1 MATYTGTAPSSL
13 YAYFKLDMNV
23 ISQSEADNTS
33 RIRYRLYLESRGGGS
48 GYSQTKRPTSLICNN
63 QTIEDTTTTY
73 SFDKGGS
80 STLCSGTFT
89 ITHNSDGTMSFP
101 IKASVGTHRGTCSLS
116 ATMTLPTIARA
127 KPMTMSIVDS
137 VGDTVYSANIGD
149 SVTINVTN
157 TSGRSV
163 SLEWEADNYSG
174 YVGSITGSKNFTFDA
189 KTFSDVFGNDSS
201 GYVTFTA
208 RADDGTSASRT
219 ITLRVYEIKKPNIS
233 YVSVREGN
241 SQVKSVFGSDYFYTN
256 ISDVSAYVSAT
267 GYNGASI
274 EKYLAT
280 LDGYTTYSDSSTI
293 DIGSVTRAGERN
305 ITFEVVDSRNQRAS
319 YGQNIRVK
327 EYNPPTAEC
336 SVTRQGEGLN
346 ASVKVQHTVSG
357 STDKNTCNVTVDV
370 RELPYGSFSTKYS
383 ANINIASTTQ
393 SVSLGSGYKEF
404 ASYEVRVTATDK
416 FRSYTALVTVPTQSI
431 GIAINPKNNSVG
443 IGKFPDDKLAGD
455 NNLEVKGD
463 IFAQGIEADLTLK
476 AWTAEFTHLKIKDD
490 LEIKDKKL
498 DIDALD
504 KASKVKPFAEYN
516 TAKRLDTDSTRD
528 IYGIVDLGEI
538 TYPRSVGSGGYSDI
552 ITVRYSP
559 SVSSVEY
566 VGATIVKCGGLGMI
580 LHITDY
586 GSDYFKVR
594 IHNCFNRTTTPNL
607 SISYHIRGSI

>member
-48 GYSQTKRPTSLICNN
+48 GYSQTKRATSLICNN
-63 QTIEDTTTTY
+63 QTIEDTKTTY

-163 SLEWEADNYSG
+163 SLGWEADNYSG

-189 KTFSDVFGNDSS
+189 RTFSDVFGSESS

-208 RADDGTSASRT
+208 SADDGTSVSKT
-219 ITLRVYEIKKPNIS
+219 ITLRVYEIKKPSIS
-233 YVSVREGN
+233 YVSVRENN
-241 SQVKSVFGSDYFYTN
+241 SQVRSVFGSDYFYTN
-256 ISDVSAYVSAT
+256 ISDVSAYVSAEA
-267 GYNGASI
+267 YNGASI

-280 LDGYTTYSDSSTI
+280 LDGYTTYSNSSTI

-305 ITFEVVDSRNQRAS
+305 ITFEVVDSRNQRKS
-319 YGQNIRVK
+319 YGENIRVR

-357 STDKNTCNVTVDV
+357 GSTDNNTCNVTIDV

-393 SVSLGSGYKEF
+393 SVSLGTGYKEF

-443 IGKFPDDKLAGD
+443 IGKFPDDKLVGND
-455 NNLEVKGD
+455 NLEVKGD

-476 AWTAEFTHLKIKDD
+476 AWKADINYLNIKDELKIDD
-490 LEIKDKKL
+490 KPL
-498 DIDALD
+498 DI
-504 KASKVKPFAEYN
+504 KPFAEYN
-516 TAKRLDTDSTRD
+516 SSSRLDTESTRD
-528 IYGIVDLGEI
+528 LFGTADLGPVSYE
-538 TYPRSVGSGGYSDI
+538 GSIGGFSYSDVI
-552 ITVRYSP
+552 RVNFPY
-559 SVSSVEY
+559 Y
-566 VGATIVKCGGLGMI
+566 V
-580 LHITDY
+580 
-586 GSDYFKVR
+586 
-594 IHNCFNRTTTPNL
+594 N
-607 SISYHIRGSI
+607 SISYLNMCMVGTSDTGIFPFIISYDSSGFRLRVLNIVNSNTTNRVEISYHVRGER

>member
-63 QTIEDTTTTY
+63 QTIENTTTTY

-174 YVGSITGSKNFTFDA
+174 YVGTITGSTNFTFSA
-189 KTFSDVFGNDSS
+189 STFSDVFGSESS

-208 RADDGTSASRT
+208 SADDGTSVSKT
-219 ITLRVYEIKKPNIS
+219 ITLRVYEIKKPSIS
-233 YVSVREGN
+233 YVSVRENN
-241 SQVKSVFGSDYFYTN
+241 SQVRSVFGSDYFYTN
-256 ISDVSAYVSAT
+256 ISDVSAYVSAEA
-267 GYNGASI
+267 YNGASI

-280 LDGYTTYSDSSTI
+280 LDGYTTYSNSSTI

-305 ITFEVVDSRNQRAS
+305 ITFEVVDSRNQRKS
-319 YGQNIRVK
+319 YGENIRVK

-357 STDKNTCNVTVDV
+357 STDNNTCNVTVDV

-443 IGKFPDDKLAGD
+443 IGKFPDDKLVGND
-455 NNLEVKGD
+455 NLEVKGD

-476 AWTAEFTHLKIKDD
+476 AWKADINYLNIKDGLKIDD
-490 LEIKDKKL
+490 KPL
-498 DIDALD
+498 DI
-504 KASKVKPFAEYN
+504 KPFAEYN
-516 TAKRLDTDSTRD
+516 SSSRLDTESTRD
-528 IYGIVDLGEI
+528 LFGTADLGPVSYE
-538 TYPRSVGSGGYSDI
+538 GSIGGFAYSDVI
-552 ITVRYSP
+552 RVNFPY
-559 SVSSVEY
+559 Y
-566 VGATIVKCGGLGMI
+566 V
-580 LHITDY
+580 
-586 GSDYFKVR
+586 
-594 IHNCFNRTTTPNL
+594 N
-607 SISYHIRGSI
+607 SISYLNMCMVGTSDTGIFPFIISYDSSGFRLRVLNIVNSNTTNRVEISYHVRGER

>member
-23 ISQSEADNTS
+23 ISQLEADNTS

-63 QTIEDTTTTY
+63 QTIENTTTTY
-73 SFDKGGS
+73 SFDRGGS

-101 IKASVGTHRGTCSLS
+101 IQASVGTHRGNCSLS

-127 KPMTMSIVDS
+127 KPMTMSIGDS

-208 RADDGTSASRT
+208 SADDGTSVSKT
-219 ITLRVYEIKKPNIS
+219 INLRVFEIKKPSIS

-241 SQVKSVFGSDYFYTN
+241 SQVKSVFGSGYFYTN
-256 ISDVSAYVSAT
+256 ISDVSAYVSAEA
-267 GYNGASI
+267 YNGASI

-280 LDGYTTYSDSSTI
+280 LDGYTTYSNSSTI

-305 ITFEVVDSRNQRAS
+305 ITFEVVDSRNQRKS

-357 STDKNTCNVTVDV
+357 GSSDNNTCNVTVDV

-443 IGKFPDDKLAGD
+443 IGKFPDDKLVGND
-455 NNLEVKGD
+455 NLEVKGD

-476 AWTAEFTHLKIKDD
+476 AWKADINYLNIEDGLKIDGKEIN
-490 LEIKDKKL
+490 LEPP
-498 DIDALD
+498 
-504 KASKVKPFAEYN
+504 KPFASYN
-516 TAKRLDTDSTRD
+516 TAKRLDTESTRD

-538 TYPRSVGSGGYSDI
+538 TYPNSLGNGGYSNLY
-552 ITVRYSP
+552 TVNFSP
-559 SVSSVEY
+559 SISDITY
-566 VGATIVKCGGLGMI
+566 IGATIIKCSGIGMV
-580 LHITDY
+580 LHVTDY

-594 IHNCFNRTTTPNL
+594 VQNYYNRSATSTFK
-607 SISYHIRGSI
+607 IAYHIRGSI

>member
-1 MATYTGTAPSSL
+1 MATYTGTAPQSL

-33 RIRYRLYLESRGGGS
+33 RIKYRLYLESRGGGS
-48 GYSQTKRPTSLICNN
+48 GYSQTKRAASLICNN
-63 QTIEDTTTTY
+63 QTIENTTTTY
-73 SFDKGGS
+73 SFDRGGS
-80 STLCSGTFT
+80 STLCGGTFT
-89 ITHNSDGTMSFP
+89 IKHNSDGTMSFP

-127 KPMTMSIVDS
+127 KPMVMSIVDS

-157 TSGRSV
+157 TVNRSV
-163 SLEWEADNYSG
+163 SLRWEADNYSG

-189 KTFSDVFGNDSS
+189 KTFSDVFGSESS

-208 RADDGTSASRT
+208 SADDGTTASKT
-219 ITLRVYEIKKPNIS
+219 ITLRIFEIKKPSIS
-233 YVSVREGN
+233 SVSVREGN
-241 SQVKSVFGSDYFYTN
+241 SQVKSVFGSGYFYTN
-256 ISDVSAYVSAT
+256 ISDVSAYVSAEA
-267 GYNGASI
+267 YNGASI

-280 LDGYTTYSDSSTI
+280 LDGYTTYSNGSTI

-305 ITFEVVDSRNQRAS
+305 ITFEVVDSRNQRKS

-393 SVSLGSGYKEF
+393 SVSLGTGYKEF

-416 FRSYTALVTVPTQSI
+416 FRSYTALVTVPTQAV
-431 GIAINPKNNSVG
+431 GISINPKNNCVG
-443 IGKFPDDKLAGD
+443 IGKFPDKLVGND
-455 NNLEVKGD
+455 NLEVKGD
-463 IFAQGIEADLTLK
+463 IFAKNIEANLTLK
-476 AWTAEFTHLKIKDD
+476 AWDADIDYLNVKEELKID
-490 LEIKDKKL
+490 DKKL
-498 DIDALD
+498 DIDAID

-516 TAKRLDTDSTRD
+516 STSRLDTDSTRD
-528 IYGIVDLGEI
+528 LFGTADLGRVS
-538 TYPRSVGSGGYSDI
+538 YSGSIGGFAYSDVI
-552 ITVRYSP
+552 RVNFPY
-559 SVSSVEY
+559 Y
-566 VGATIVKCGGLGMI
+566 V
-580 LHITDY
+580 
-586 GSDYFKVR
+586 
-594 IHNCFNRTTTPNL
+594 N
-607 SISYHIRGSI
+607 SISYLNMCMVGTSDTGIFPFIISYDSSGFRLRVLNIVNSNTTNRLQISYHARGEN

>member
-1 MATYTGTAPSSL
+1 MATYTGTAPQSL
-13 YAYFKLDMNV
+13 YAYFKLDMNI

-33 RIRYRLYLESRGGGS
+33 RIKYRLYLESRGGGS
-48 GYSQTKRPTSLICNN
+48 GYSQTKRSTSLICNN
-63 QTIEDTTTTY
+63 QTIENITTTY
-73 SFDKGGS
+73 SFDKGES

-101 IKASVGTHRGTCSLS
+101 IQASVGTHRGTCSLS
-116 ATMTLPTIARA
+116 ATMTLPTIARK
-127 KPMTMSIVDS
+127 KPMAISIVDS

-157 TSGRSV
+157 ISGRSV

-189 KTFSDVFGNDSS
+189 KTFSDVFGSESS

-208 RADDGTSASRT
+208 SADDGTTASKT
-219 ITLRVYEIKKPNIS
+219 INLRVFEIKKPSIS

-241 SQVKSVFGSDYFYTN
+241 SQVKSVFGSEYFYTN
-256 ISDVSAYVSAT
+256 ISDVSAYVSAEA
-267 GYNGASI
+267 YNGASI

-280 LDGYTTYSDSSTI
+280 LDGYTTYSNISTI

-305 ITFEVVDSRNQRAS
+305 ITFEVVDSRNQRKS

-346 ASVKVQHTVSG
+346 ASVKVQHTVSGG

-416 FRSYTALVTVPTQSI
+416 FRSYTALVTVPTQAV
-431 GIAINPKNNSVG
+431 GISINPKSNCVG
-443 IGKFPDDKLAGD
+443 IGKFPDKLVGND
-455 NNLEVKGD
+455 NLEVKGD

-476 AWTAEFTHLKIKDD
+476 AWKADINYLNIEKELKIDGKEIN
-490 LEIKDKKL
+490 LEPP
-498 DIDALD
+498 
-504 KASKVKPFAEYN
+504 KPFASYN
-516 TAKRLDTDSTRD
+516 TAKRLDTESTRD

-552 ITVRYSP
+552 ITINYSP
-559 SVSSVEY
+559 SINVEY
-566 VGATIVKCGGLGMI
+566 IGATIVKCGGLGMI
-580 LHITDY
+580 LHVTDY

-594 IHNCFNRTTTPNL
+594 IHNCFNKTTTPNL

>member
-1 MATYTGTAPSSL
+1 MATYTGTAPQSL
-13 YAYFKLDMNV
+13 YAYFKLDMNI

-33 RIRYRLYLESRGGGS
+33 RIKYRLYLESRGGGS
-48 GYSQTKRPTSLICNN
+48 GYSQTKRATSLICNN
-63 QTIEDTTTTY
+63 QTIEDTKTTY

-116 ATMTLPTIARA
+116 ATMTLPTIARK
-127 KPMTMSIVDS
+127 KPMAISIVNS

-157 TSGRSV
+157 TSERSV

-208 RADDGTSASRT
+208 SADDGTSVSKT
-219 ITLRVYEIKKPNIS
+219 INLRVFEIKKPNIS

-241 SQVKSVFGSDYFYTN
+241 SQVKSVFGSGYFYTN
-256 ISDVSAYVSAT
+256 ISNVSAYVSAEA
-267 GYNGASI
+267 YNGANI

-319 YGQNIRVK
+319 YGQNIKVK

-357 STDKNTCNVTVDV
+357 GSTDNNTCNVTVDV

-416 FRSYTALVTVPTQSI
+416 FRSYTTLVTVPTQSI

-443 IGKFPDDKLAGD
+443 IGKFPDKLAGD
-455 NNLEVKGD
+455 NNLEVKGK
-463 IFAQGIEADLTLK
+463 IFAHDIEADYNLK
-476 AWTAEFTHLKIKDD
+476 AWKADISTLNIGSELKID
-490 LEIKDKKL
+490 
-498 DIDALD
+498 D
-504 KASKVKPFAEYN
+504 KAVDLKPFAEYN
-516 TAKRLDTDSTRD
+516 SPSRLDTDNTRD
-528 IYGIVDLGEI
+528 LFGTANLGPVS
-538 TYPRSVGSGGYSDI
+538 YSGSIGGFAYSDVI
-552 ITVRYSP
+552 RVNFPY
-559 SVSSVEY
+559 Y
-566 VGATIVKCGGLGMI
+566 V
-580 LHITDY
+580 
-586 GSDYFKVR
+586 
-594 IHNCFNRTTTPNL
+594 N
-607 SISYHIRGSI
+607 SISYLNMCMVGTSDTGIFPFIISYDSSGFRLRVLNIVNSNTTNRLQISYHARGEN

>member
-33 RIRYRLYLESRGGGS
+33 RIKYRLYLESRGGGS
-48 GYSQTKRPTSLICNN
+48 GYSQTKRATSLICNN

-73 SFDKGGS
+73 SFDRGGS

-89 ITHNSDGTMSFP
+89 IKHNSDGTMSFP

-189 KTFSDVFGNDSS
+189 RTFSDVFGNESS

-208 RADDGTSASRT
+208 SADDGTTASRT

-256 ISDVSAYVSAT
+256 ISDVSAYVSAEA
-267 GYNGASI
+267 YNGASI

-280 LDGYTTYSDSSTI
+280 LDGYTTYSNSSTI

-305 ITFEVVDSRNQRAS
+305 ITFEVVDSRNQRKS

-357 STDKNTCNVTVDV
+357 STDNNTCNVTVDV

-393 SVSLGSGYKEF
+393 SVSLGTGYKEF

-416 FRSYTALVTVPTQSI
+416 FRSYTALVTVPTQAV
-431 GIAINPKNNSVG
+431 GISINPKSNCVG
-443 IGKFPDDKLAGD
+443 IGKFPDKLVGND
-455 NNLEVKGD
+455 NLEVKGD
-463 IFAQGIEADLTLK
+463 IFAGGIEADYTLK
-476 AWTAEFTHLKIKDD
+476 AWKADIDHLNIKDDLKIKDKVVN
-490 LEIKDKKL
+490 LE
-498 DIDALD
+498 
-504 KASKVKPFAEYN
+504 PFAEFN
-516 TAKRLDTDSTRD
+516 SSERLDTDNTRD
-528 IYGIVDLGEI
+528 LFGTADLGPVYYTGTI
-538 TYPRSVGSGGYSDI
+538 GGFSYSDVMKVNFPYYVNSVNYLNTCVVGTSDTGIFPI
-552 ITVRYSP
+552 IISYD
-559 SVSSVEY
+559 SSGFRLRVLN
-566 VGATIVKCGGLGMI
+566 IVNSN
-580 LHITDY
+580 TT
-586 GSDYFKVR
+586 
-594 IHNCFNRTTTPNL
+594 NRL
-607 SISYHIRGSI
+607 EISYHVRGAR

>member
-1 MATYTGTAPSSL
+1 MATYTGTAPQSL
-13 YAYFKLDMNV
+13 YAYFKLDMSV

-33 RIRYRLYLESRGGGS
+33 RIKYRLYLESRGGGS
-48 GYSQTKRPTSLICNN
+48 GYSQTKRATSLICNN
-63 QTIEDTTTTY
+63 QTIEDTRTTY

-137 VGDTVYSANIGD
+137 VADTVYYANIGD

-157 TSGRSV
+157 ISGRSG
-163 SLEWEADNYSG
+163 SIRWETDNYSG
-174 YVGSITGSKNFTFDA
+174 YVGSLASSTHFTFSSS
-189 KTFSDVFGNDSS
+189 TFSDVFGSESS

-208 RADDGTSASRT
+208 SADDGTTASRT
-219 ITLRVYEIKKPNIS
+219 ITLRIFEIKKPSIS
-233 YVSVREGN
+233 YVSVSENN

-256 ISDVSAYVSAT
+256 ISDVSAYVSAEA
-267 GYNGASI
+267 YNGASI

-280 LDGYTTYSDSSTI
+280 LDGYTTYSNSSTI

-305 ITFEVVDSRNQRAS
+305 ITFEVVDSRNQRKS

-416 FRSYTALVTVPTQSI
+416 FRSYTALVTVPTQVV
-431 GIAINPKNNSVG
+431 GISINPKNNCVG
-443 IGKFPDDKLAGD
+443 IGKFPDKLVGND
-455 NNLEVKGD
+455 NLEVKGD

-476 AWTAEFTHLKIKDD
+476 AWKADIDYLNIKKELKIDGKEIN
-490 LEIKDKKL
+490 LEPP
-498 DIDALD
+498 
-504 KASKVKPFAEYN
+504 KPFASYN
-516 TAKRLDTDSTRD
+516 TSERLDTNSTRD
-528 IYGIVDLGEI
+528 LFGIADLGEI
-538 TYPRSVGSGGYSDI
+538 TYPNSLGNGGYSDI

-559 SVSSVEY
+559 SISNVEY
-566 VGATIVKCGGLGMI
+566 IGATIIRCSGLGMI
-580 LHITDY
+580 LHVTDY
-586 GSDYFKVR
+586 GSNYFKVR
-594 IHNCFNRTTTPNL
+594 IHNYYNRSVT
-607 SISYHIRGSI
+607 SAFKIAYHIRGSI

>member
-33 RIRYRLYLESRGGGS
+33 RIKYRLYLESRGGGS

-63 QTIEDTTTTY
+63 QTIENTTTTY
-73 SFDKGGS
+73 SFDRGGS

-101 IKASVGTHRGTCSLS
+101 IQASVGTHRGTCSLS

-149 SVTINVTN
+149 TVTINVTN

-208 RADDGTSASRT
+208 SADDGTSVSKT
-219 ITLRVYEIKKPNIS
+219 INLRVFEIKKPNIS

-241 SQVKSVFGSDYFYTN
+241 SQVKSVFGSGYFYTN
-256 ISDVSAYVSAT
+256 ISDVSAYVSAEA
-267 GYNGASI
+267 YGASI

-305 ITFEVVDSRNQRAS
+305 ITFEVVDSRNQRKS

-370 RELPYGSFSTKYS
+370 RELPSGSFSTKYS

-393 SVSLGSGYKEF
+393 SVSLGTGYKEF

-443 IGKFPDDKLAGD
+443 IGKFPDDKLVGND
-455 NNLEVKGD
+455 NLEVKGD

-476 AWTAEFTHLKIKDD
+476 AWKADIDYLNIKEELKID
-490 LEIKDKKL
+490 DKKL

-504 KASKVKPFAEYN
+504 KALNVKPFAEYN
-516 TAKRLDTDSTRD
+516 FPSRLDTDNTRD
-528 IYGIVDLGEI
+528 LFGTADLGPVSYE
-538 TYPRSVGSGGYSDI
+538 GSIGGFAYSD
-552 ITVRYSP
+552 VMKVNFPY
-559 SVSSVEY
+559 Y
-566 VGATIVKCGGLGMI
+566 V
-580 LHITDY
+580 
-586 GSDYFKVR
+586 
-594 IHNCFNRTTTPNL
+594 N
-607 SISYHIRGSI
+607 SISYLNICMIGTSDTGVFPFIISYDSSGFRLRALNMVNSNTTNRLEISYHVRGAR

>member
-63 QTIEDTTTTY
+63 QTIENTTTTY

-101 IKASVGTHRGTCSLS
+101 IQASVGTHRGTCSLS

-127 KPMTMSIVDS
+127 KPMTMSIVNS

-157 TSGRSV
+157 TSERSV

-189 KTFSDVFGNDSS
+189 KTFSDVFGSESS

-208 RADDGTSASRT
+208 SADDGTTASRT

-233 YVSVREGN
+233 YISVREGN

-256 ISDVSAYVSAT
+256 ISDISAYVSAEA
-267 GYNGASI
+267 YNGASI

-280 LDGYTTYSDSSTI
+280 LDGYTTYSNSSTI

-305 ITFEVVDSRNQRAS
+305 ITFEVVDSRNQRKS

-383 ANINIASTTQ
+383 ANINIESTTQ
-393 SVSLGSGYKEF
+393 SVNLGSGYKEF

-416 FRSYTALVTVPTQSI
+416 FRSYTALVTVPTQAV
-431 GIAINPKNNSVG
+431 GISINPKSNCVG
-443 IGKFPDDKLAGD
+443 IGKFPDKLVGND
-455 NNLEVKGD
+455 NLEVKGD

-476 AWTAEFTHLKIKDD
+476 AWEADINHLNIEDELKIKD
-490 LEIKDKKL
+490 
-498 DIDALD
+498 
-504 KASKVKPFAEYN
+504 KVVNLKPFAEYN
-516 TAKRLDTDSTRD
+516 SSSRLDTDSTRD
-528 IYGIVDLGEI
+528 LFGTANLGRVS
-538 TYPRSVGSGGYSDI
+538 YSGSIGGFAYSDVI
-552 ITVRYSP
+552 EVKFPYY
-559 SVSSVEY
+559 VSSVDY
-566 VGATIVKCGGLGMI
+566 LNMCMIGTSDTGIFPFIISYDSSGFKLRVLNIVNSN
-580 LHITDY
+580 TT
-586 GSDYFKVR
+586 
-594 IHNCFNRTTTPNL
+594 NRVE
-607 SISYHIRGSI
+607 ISYHVRGAR

>member
-33 RIRYRLYLESRGGGS
+33 RIIYRLYLESRGGGS

-63 QTIEDTTTTY
+63 QTIENTTTTY

-149 SVTINVTN
+149 TVTINVTN

-208 RADDGTSASRT
+208 RADDGTSVSKT
-219 ITLRVYEIKKPNIS
+219 ITLRIFEIKKPSIS
-233 YVSVREGN
+233 YVSIREGN

-256 ISDVSAYVSAT
+256 ISDVSAYVSAEA
-267 GYNGASI
+267 YNDASI

-280 LDGYTTYSDSSTI
+280 LDGYTTYSNSSTI

-305 ITFEVVDSRNQRAS
+305 ITFEVVDSRNQRKS

-393 SVSLGSGYKEF
+393 SVSLGTGYKEF

-443 IGKFPDDKLAGD
+443 IGKFPDDKLVGND
-455 NNLEVKGD
+455 NLEVKGD

-476 AWTAEFTHLKIKDD
+476 AWKADINYLNIEKELKIN
-490 LEIKDKKL
+490 DKPL
-498 DIDALD
+498 DI
-504 KASKVKPFAEYN
+504 KPFAEYN
-516 TAKRLDTDSTRD
+516 SSSRLDTDSTRD
-528 IYGIVDLGEI
+528 LFGTANLGPVS
-538 TYPRSVGSGGYSDI
+538 YSGSIGGFAYSDVI
-552 ITVRYSP
+552 RVNFPYY
-559 SVSSVEY
+559 VSSVDY
-566 VGATIVKCGGLGMI
+566 LNMCMIGTSDTGIFPFIISYDSSGFRLRVLNIVNSN
-580 LHITDY
+580 TT
-586 GSDYFKVR
+586 
-594 IHNCFNRTTTPNL
+594 NRVE
-607 SISYHIRGSI
+607 ISYHVRGEN

>member
-48 GYSQTKRPTSLICNN
+48 GYSQTKRATSLICNN
-63 QTIEDTTTTY
+63 QTIENTTTTY

-149 SVTINVTN
+149 TVTINVTN

-208 RADDGTSASRT
+208 SADDGTSVSKT
-219 ITLRVYEIKKPNIS
+219 INLRVFEIKKPNIS

-241 SQVKSVFGSDYFYTN
+241 SQVKSVFGSGYFYTN
-256 ISDVSAYVSAT
+256 ISDVSAYVSAEA
-267 GYNGASI
+267 YNDASI

-305 ITFEVVDSRNQRAS
+305 ITFEVVDSRNQRKS

-357 STDKNTCNVTVDV
+357 GSSDNNTCNVTVDV

-443 IGKFPDDKLAGD
+443 IGKFPDDKLVGND
-455 NNLEVKGD
+455 NLEVKGD

-476 AWTAEFTHLKIKDD
+476 AWKADIDYLNVKEELKIDGKEIN
-490 LEIKDKKL
+490 LEPP
-498 DIDALD
+498 
-504 KASKVKPFAEYN
+504 KPFASYN
-516 TAKRLDTDSTRD
+516 TAKRLDTESTRD

-538 TYPRSVGSGGYSDI
+538 TYPNSLGNGGYSDI
-552 ITVRYSP
+552 ITIRYSP
-559 SVSSVEY
+559 SIINVEY
-566 VGATIVKCGGLGMI
+566 IGATIIRCSGLGMI
-580 LHITDY
+580 LHVTDY
-586 GSDYFKVR
+586 GSNYFKVR
-594 IHNCFNRTTTPNL
+594 IHNYYNRSVT
-607 SISYHIRGSI
+607 SAFKIAYHIRGSI

>member
-1 MATYTGTAPSSL
+1 MATYTGTAPQSL

-33 RIRYRLYLESRGGGS
+33 RIKYRLYLESRGGGS

-63 QTIEDTTTTY
+63 QTIENTTTTY
-73 SFDKGGS
+73 SFDRGGS

-101 IKASVGTHRGTCSLS
+101 IQASVGTHRGTCSLS

-189 KTFSDVFGNDSS
+189 KTFSDVFGSESS

-208 RADDGTSASRT
+208 SADDGTTASKT
-219 ITLRVYEIKKPNIS
+219 INLRVFEIKKPNIS

-241 SQVKSVFGSDYFYTN
+241 SQVKSVFGSGYFYTN
-256 ISDVSAYVSAT
+256 ISDVSAYVSAEA
-267 GYNGASI
+267 YNGASI

-280 LDGYTTYSDSSTI
+280 LDGYTTYSNSSTI

-305 ITFEVVDSRNQRAS
+305 ITFEVVDSRNQRKS

-443 IGKFPDDKLAGD
+443 IGKFPDDKLVGND
-455 NNLEVKGD
+455 NLEVKGD

-476 AWTAEFTHLKIKDD
+476 AWKADISFLNIKKELKIDGKEIN
-490 LEIKDKKL
+490 LEPP
-498 DIDALD
+498 
-504 KASKVKPFAEYN
+504 KPFASYN

-552 ITVRYSP
+552 ITVRYSD
-559 SVSSVEY
+559 SISNVEY

-580 LHITDY
+580 LHVTDY

>member
-48 GYSQTKRPTSLICNN
+48 GYSQTKRATSLICNN
-63 QTIEDTTTTY
+63 QTIEDTKTTY

-89 ITHNSDGTMSFP
+89 IKHNSDGTMSFP

-157 TSGRSV
+157 TVNRSGSIR
-163 SLEWEADNYSG
+163 WETDNYSG
-174 YVGSITGSKNFTFDA
+174 YVGSLASSTSFTFNTS
-189 KTFSDVFGNDSS
+189 TFSDVFGSDSS

-208 RADDGTSASRT
+208 SADDGTTASKT
-219 ITLRVYEIKKPNIS
+219 ITLRIFEIKKPSIS
-233 YVSVREGN
+233 SVSVREGN
-241 SQVKSVFGSDYFYTN
+241 SQVKSVFGSGYFYTN
-256 ISDVSAYVSAT
+256 ISDVSAYVSAEA
-267 GYNGASI
+267 YNGASI

-280 LDGYTTYSDSSTI
+280 LDGYTTYSNSSTI

-305 ITFEVVDSRNQRAS
+305 ITFEVVDSRNQRKS

-336 SVTRQGEGLN
+336 NVTRQGEGLN

-393 SVSLGSGYKEF
+393 SVNLGSGYKEF

-443 IGKFPDDKLAGD
+443 IGKFPDDKLVGND
-455 NNLEVKGD
+455 NLEVKGD

-476 AWTAEFTHLKIKDD
+476 AWKADINYLNIEKELKIN
-490 LEIKDKKL
+490 DKPL
-498 DIDALD
+498 DI
-504 KASKVKPFAEYN
+504 KPFAEYN
-516 TAKRLDTDSTRD
+516 SSSRLDTDSTRD
-528 IYGIVDLGEI
+528 LFGTANLGPVS
-538 TYPRSVGSGGYSDI
+538 YSGSIGGFAYSD
-552 ITVRYSP
+552 VMKVNFPYY
-559 SVSSVEY
+559 VS
-566 VGATIVKCGGLGMI
+566 
-580 LHITDY
+580 
-586 GSDYFKVR
+586 
-594 IHNCFNRTTTPNL
+594 
-607 SISYHIRGSI
+607 SISYLNICMIGTSDTGVFPFIISYDSSGFRLRVLNMVNSNTTNRLEISYHVRGAR

>member
-63 QTIEDTTTTY
+63 QTIENTTTTY
-73 SFDKGGS
+73 SFDRGGS

-127 KPMTMSIVDS
+127 KPMAMSIVDS

-189 KTFSDVFGNDSS
+189 RTFSDVFGNDSS

-208 RADDGTSASRT
+208 SADDGTSVSKT
-219 ITLRVYEIKKPNIS
+219 ITLRVYEIKKPSIS

-241 SQVKSVFGSDYFYTN
+241 SQVKSVFGSEYFYTN
-256 ISDVSAYVSAT
+256 ISDVSAYVSAEA
-267 GYNGASI
+267 YNGASI

-280 LDGYTTYSDSSTI
+280 LDGYTTYSNSSTI

-305 ITFEVVDSRNQRAS
+305 ITFEVVDSRNQRKS
-319 YGQNIRVK
+319 YEKNIRVK

-346 ASVKVQHTVSG
+346 ASVKVQHTVSGG

-416 FRSYTALVTVPTQSI
+416 FRSYTALVTVPTQAV
-431 GIAINPKNNSVG
+431 GISINPKSNCVG
-443 IGKFPDDKLAGD
+443 IGKFPDKLVGND
-455 NNLEVKGD
+455 NLEVKGD

-476 AWTAEFTHLKIKDD
+476 AWKADINYLNIKDELKID
-490 LEIKDKKL
+490 DKKL
-498 DIDALD
+498 DI
-504 KASKVKPFAEYN
+504 KPFAEYN
-516 TAKRLDTDSTRD
+516 SPSRLDTDNTRD
-528 IYGIVDLGEI
+528 LFGTADLGPV
-538 TYPRSVGSGGYSDI
+538 YYSGSIGGFAYSDVI
-552 ITVRYSP
+552 RVNFPY
-559 SVSSVEY
+559 Y
-566 VGATIVKCGGLGMI
+566 V
-580 LHITDY
+580 
-586 GSDYFKVR
+586 
-594 IHNCFNRTTTPNL
+594 N
-607 SISYHIRGSI
+607 SISYLNMCIVGTSDTGIFPFIISYDSSGFKLRVLNIVNSNTTNRLTISYHARGEN

>member
-1 MATYTGTAPSSL
+1 MATYTGTAPQSL

-63 QTIEDTTTTY
+63 QTIENTTTTY
-73 SFDKGGS
+73 SFDRGGS

-101 IKASVGTHRGTCSLS
+101 IQASVGTHRGNCSLS

-189 KTFSDVFGNDSS
+189 KTFSDVFGSESS

-208 RADDGTSASRT
+208 SADDGTTASKT
-219 ITLRVYEIKKPNIS
+219 INLRVFEIKKPSIS

-241 SQVKSVFGSDYFYTN
+241 SQVKSVFGSEYFYTN
-256 ISDVSAYVSAT
+256 ISDVSAYVSAEA
-267 GYNGASI
+267 YNGASI

-280 LDGYTTYSDSSTI
+280 LDGYTTYSNSSTI

-305 ITFEVVDSRNQRAS
+305 ITFEVVDSRNQRKS

-443 IGKFPDDKLAGD
+443 IGKFPDDKLVGND
-455 NNLEVKGD
+455 NLEVKGD
-463 IFAQGIEADLTLK
+463 IFAQGIEVDLNLKSWKADISYLNIK
-476 AWTAEFTHLKIKDD
+476 KELKIDGKEIN
-490 LEIKDKKL
+490 LEPP
-498 DIDALD
+498 
-504 KASKVKPFAEYN
+504 KPFASYN
-516 TAKRLDTDSTRD
+516 TSKRLDTESTRD

-552 ITVRYSP
+552 ITIRYSP
-559 SVSSVEY
+559 SISNVEY

-580 LHITDY
+580 LHVTDY

-594 IHNCFNRTTTPNL
+594 IHNCFNKTTTPYL

>member
-33 RIRYRLYLESRGGGS
+33 RIKYRLYLESRGGGS
-48 GYSQTKRPTSLICNN
+48 GYSQTKRATSLICNN
-63 QTIEDTTTTY
+63 QTIENTTTTY

-189 KTFSDVFGNDSS
+189 RTFSDVFGSESS

-208 RADDGTSASRT
+208 SADDGTTASRT

-256 ISDVSAYVSAT
+256 ISDVSAYVSAEA
-267 GYNGASI
+267 YNGASI

-305 ITFEVVDSRNQRAS
+305 ITFEVVDSRNQRKS
-319 YGQNIRVK
+319 YGENIRVR

-357 STDKNTCNVTVDV
+357 STDNNTCNVTVDV

-443 IGKFPDDKLAGD
+443 IGKFPDDKLVGND
-455 NNLEVKGD
+455 NLEVKGD

-476 AWTAEFTHLKIKDD
+476 AWKADINYLNIKDELKIDD
-490 LEIKDKKL
+490 KPL
-498 DIDALD
+498 DI
-504 KASKVKPFAEYN
+504 KPFAEYN
-516 TAKRLDTDSTRD
+516 SSSRLDTESTRD
-528 IYGIVDLGEI
+528 LFGTADLG
-538 TYPRSVGSGGYSDI
+538 P
-552 ITVRYSP
+552 
-559 SVSSVEY
+559 VSY
-566 VGATIVKCGGLGMI
+566 VGAIGGFA
-580 LHITDY
+580 Y
-586 GSDYFKVR
+586 SDVIRVNFPYYV
-594 IHNCFNRTTTPNL
+594 N
-607 SISYHIRGSI
+607 SISYLNMCMVGTSDTGIFPFIINYDSSGFRLRVLNIVNSNTTNRVEISYHVRGER

>member
-33 RIRYRLYLESRGGGS
+33 RIKYRLYLESRGGGS
-48 GYSQTKRPTSLICNN
+48 GYSQTKRATSLICNN
-63 QTIEDTTTTY
+63 QTIENTTTTY
-73 SFDKGGS
+73 SFDRGGS

-101 IKASVGTHRGTCSLS
+101 IKGSVGTHRGTCSLS

-189 KTFSDVFGNDSS
+189 RTFSDVFGSESS

-208 RADDGTSASRT
+208 SADDGTSVSKT
-219 ITLRVYEIKKPNIS
+219 ITLRVYEIKKPSIS
-233 YVSVREGN
+233 YVSVRENN
-241 SQVKSVFGSDYFYTN
+241 SQVRSVFGSDYFYTN
-256 ISDVSAYVSAT
+256 ISDVSAYVSAEA
-267 GYNGASI
+267 YNGASI

-280 LDGYTTYSDSSTI
+280 LDGYTTYSNSSTI

-305 ITFEVVDSRNQRAS
+305 ITFEVVDSRNQRKS
-319 YGQNIRVK
+319 YGENIRVR

-357 STDKNTCNVTVDV
+357 GSTDNNTCNVTVDV

-393 SVSLGSGYKEF
+393 SVSLGTGYKEF

-443 IGKFPDDKLAGD
+443 IGKFPDDKLVGND
-455 NNLEVKGD
+455 NLEVKGD

-476 AWTAEFTHLKIKDD
+476 AWKADINYLNIKDELKIDD
-490 LEIKDKKL
+490 KPL
-498 DIDALD
+498 DI
-504 KASKVKPFAEYN
+504 KPFAEYN
-516 TAKRLDTDSTRD
+516 SSSRLDTESTRD
-528 IYGIVDLGEI
+528 LFGTADLGPVSYE
-538 TYPRSVGSGGYSDI
+538 GSIGGFSYSDVI
-552 ITVRYSP
+552 RVNFPY
-559 SVSSVEY
+559 Y
-566 VGATIVKCGGLGMI
+566 V
-580 LHITDY
+580 
-586 GSDYFKVR
+586 
-594 IHNCFNRTTTPNL
+594 N
-607 SISYHIRGSI
+607 SISYLNMCMVGTSDTGIFPFIISYDSSGFRLRVLNIVNSNTTNRVEISYHVRGER

>member
-63 QTIEDTTTTY
+63 QTIEDTRTTY
-73 SFDKGGS
+73 SFDRGGS

-149 SVTINVTN
+149 TVTINVTN

-208 RADDGTSASRT
+208 SADDGTSVSKT
-219 ITLRVYEIKKPNIS
+219 INLRVFEIKKPNIS

-241 SQVKSVFGSDYFYTN
+241 SQVKSVFGSGYFYTN
-256 ISDVSAYVSAT
+256 ISDVSAYVSAEA
-267 GYNGASI
+267 YNGASI

-305 ITFEVVDSRNQRAS
+305 ITFEVVDSRNQRKS

-416 FRSYTALVTVPTQSI
+416 FRSYTALVTVPTQAV
-431 GIAINPKNNSVG
+431 GISINPKSNCVG
-443 IGKFPDDKLAGD
+443 IGKFPDKLVGND
-455 NNLEVKGD
+455 NLEVKGD

-476 AWTAEFTHLKIKDD
+476 AWKADIDYLNIKKELKIDGKEIN
-490 LEIKDKKL
+490 LEPP
-498 DIDALD
+498 
-504 KASKVKPFAEYN
+504 KPFASYN
-516 TAKRLDTDSTRD
+516 TAKRLDTESTRD

-552 ITVRYSP
+552 ITINYSP
-559 SVSSVEY
+559 SINVEY
-566 VGATIVKCGGLGMI
+566 IGATIVKCGGLGMI
-580 LHITDY
+580 LHVTDY

-594 IHNCFNRTTTPNL
+594 IHNCFNKTTTPNL

>member
-63 QTIEDTTTTY
+63 QTIEDTRTTY

-149 SVTINVTN
+149 TVTINVTN

-208 RADDGTSASRT
+208 SADDGTSVSKT
-219 ITLRVYEIKKPNIS
+219 INLRVFEIKKPNIS

-241 SQVKSVFGSDYFYTN
+241 SQVKSVFGSGYFYTN
-256 ISDVSAYVSAT
+256 ISDVSAYVSAEA
-267 GYNGASI
+267 YNDASI

-280 LDGYTTYSDSSTI
+280 LDGYTTYSNSSTI

-305 ITFEVVDSRNQRAS
+305 ITFEVVDSRNQRKS

-357 STDKNTCNVTVDV
+357 GSSDNNTCNVTVDV

-443 IGKFPDDKLAGD
+443 IGKFPDDKLVGND
-455 NNLEVKGD
+455 NLEVKGD

-476 AWTAEFTHLKIKDD
+476 AWKADIDYLNVKEELKIDGKEIN
-490 LEIKDKKL
+490 LEPP
-498 DIDALD
+498 
-504 KASKVKPFAEYN
+504 KPFASYN
-516 TAKRLDTDSTRD
+516 TAKRLDTESTRD

-538 TYPRSVGSGGYSDI
+538 TYPNSLGNGGYSDI
-552 ITVRYSP
+552 ITIRYSP
-559 SVSSVEY
+559 SISNVEY

-580 LHITDY
+580 LHVTDY
-586 GSDYFKVR
+586 GSNYFKVR
-594 IHNCFNRTTTPNL
+594 IHNYYNRSVT
-607 SISYHIRGSI
+607 SAFKIAYHIRGSI

>member
-1 MATYTGTAPSSL
+1 MATYTGTAPQSL
-13 YAYFKLDMNV
+13 YAYFKLDMTV
-23 ISQSEADNTS
+23 ISQSEADNSST
-33 RIRYRLYLESRGGGS
+33 IRYRLYLESRGGGS

-63 QTIEDTTTTY
+63 QTIVNTTTTY

-89 ITHNSDGTMSFP
+89 IKHNSDGTKSFA

-116 ATMTLPTIARA
+116 ATMTLPTIARK
-127 KPMTMSIVDS
+127 KPMTMNIVNS
-137 VGDTVYSANIGD
+137 VANVVSTANIGD
-149 SVTINVTN
+149 EVTINITN
-157 TSGRSV
+157 LDGRSGDIR
-163 SLEWEADNYSG
+163 WETDILSG
-174 YVGSITGSKNFTFDA
+174 YVGSLASSTHFTFNA
-189 KTFSDVFGNDSS
+189 STFSKVFGSESS

-208 RADDGTSASRT
+208 SADDGTTASRT

-256 ISDVSAYVSAT
+256 ISNVSAYVSAEA
-267 GYNGASI
+267 YNGANI

-305 ITFEVVDSRNQRAS
+305 ITFEVVDSRNQRKS

-327 EYNPPTAEC
+327 EYNPPSAEC

-370 RELPYGSFSTKYS
+370 RELPSGSFSTKYS

-416 FRSYTALVTVPTQSI
+416 FRSYTALVTVPTQAV
-431 GIAINPKNNSVG
+431 GISINPKSNCVG
-443 IGKFPDDKLAGD
+443 IGKFPDKLVGND
-455 NNLEVKGD
+455 NLEVKGD
-463 IFAQGIEADLTLK
+463 IFANRIKVDSKLYTQSADISTLNIGS
-476 AWTAEFTHLKIKDD
+476 EF
-490 LEIKDKKL
+490 
-498 DIDALD
+498 
-504 KASKVKPFAEYN
+504 KVKNKAVNLDPFASYN

-528 IYGIVDLGEI
+528 IYGIADLGEI
-538 TYPRSVGSGGYSDI
+538 TYPNSLGNGGYSNFY
-552 ITVRYSP
+552 TVNFSP
-559 SVSSVEY
+559 SISDITY
-566 VGATIVKCGGLGMI
+566 IGATIIRCSGLGMV
-580 LHITDY
+580 LHVVDY
-586 GSDYFKVR
+586 GSSYFKVR
-594 IHNCFNRTTTPNL
+594 VHNYYNRSVT
-607 SISYHIRGSI
+607 SAFKIAYHIRGSI

>member
-1 MATYTGTAPSSL
+1 MATYTGTAPQSL

-48 GYSQTKRPTSLICNN
+48 GYSQTKRATSLICNN

-73 SFDKGGS
+73 SFDRGGS

-189 KTFSDVFGNDSS
+189 RTFSDVFGNDSS

-208 RADDGTSASRT
+208 SADDGTTASRT
-219 ITLRVYEIKKPNIS
+219 ITLRIFEIKKPSIS

-256 ISDVSAYVSAT
+256 ISDVSAYVSAEA
-267 GYNGASI
+267 YNGASI

-293 DIGSVTRAGERN
+293 NIGSVTRAGERN
-305 ITFEVVDSRNQRAS
+305 ITFEVVDSRNQRKS

-346 ASVKVQHTVSG
+346 ASVKVQHTVSGG

-416 FRSYTALVTVPTQSI
+416 FRSYTALVTVPTQAV
-431 GIAINPKNNSVG
+431 GISINPKSNCVG
-443 IGKFPDDKLAGD
+443 IGKFPDKLVGND
-455 NNLEVKGD
+455 NLEVKGD

-476 AWTAEFTHLKIKDD
+476 AWKADINYLN
-490 LEIKDKKL
+490 IKDKLK
-498 DIDALD
+498 IDD
-504 KASKVKPFAEYN
+504 KEINLEPPKPFASYN
-516 TAKRLDTDSTRD
+516 TSKRLDTDSTRD
-528 IYGIVDLGEI
+528 IFGIADLGEI
-538 TYPRSVGSGGYSDI
+538 TYPNSLGNGGYSDI
-552 ITVRYSP
+552 ITIRYSP
-559 SVSSVEY
+559 SIINVEY
-566 VGATIVKCGGLGMI
+566 IGATIIRCSGLGMI
-580 LHITDY
+580 LHVTDY
-586 GSDYFKVR
+586 GSNYFKVR
-594 IHNCFNRTTTPNL
+594 VHNYYNRSVT
-607 SISYHIRGSI
+607 SAFKIAYHIRGSI

>member
-33 RIRYRLYLESRGGGS
+33 RIKYRLYLESRGGGS
-48 GYSQTKRPTSLICNN
+48 GYSQTKRATSLICNN
-63 QTIEDTTTTY
+63 QTIENTTTTY
-73 SFDKGGS
+73 SFDRGGS

-163 SLEWEADNYSG
+163 SLGWEADNYSG

-189 KTFSDVFGNDSS
+189 STFSDVFGSESS

-208 RADDGTSASRT
+208 SADDGTTASKT

-256 ISDVSAYVSAT
+256 ISDVSAYVSAEA
-267 GYNGASI
+267 YNGASI

-280 LDGYTTYSDSSTI
+280 LDGYTTYSNSSTI

-305 ITFEVVDSRNQRAS
+305 ITFEVVDSRNQRKS
-319 YGQNIRVK
+319 YGENIRVR

-357 STDKNTCNVTVDV
+357 GSTDNNTCNVTIDV

-393 SVSLGSGYKEF
+393 SVSLGTGYKEF

-443 IGKFPDDKLAGD
+443 IGKFPDDKLVGND
-455 NNLEVKGD
+455 NLEVKGD

-476 AWTAEFTHLKIKDD
+476 AWKADINYLNIKDELKIDD
-490 LEIKDKKL
+490 KPL
-498 DIDALD
+498 DI
-504 KASKVKPFAEYN
+504 KPFAEYN
-516 TAKRLDTDSTRD
+516 SSSRLDTESTRD
-528 IYGIVDLGEI
+528 LFGTADLGPVSYE
-538 TYPRSVGSGGYSDI
+538 GSIGGFSYSDVI
-552 ITVRYSP
+552 RVNFPY
-559 SVSSVEY
+559 Y
-566 VGATIVKCGGLGMI
+566 V
-580 LHITDY
+580 
-586 GSDYFKVR
+586 
-594 IHNCFNRTTTPNL
+594 N
-607 SISYHIRGSI
+607 SISYLNMCMVGTSDTGIFPFIISYDSSGFRLRVLNIVNSNTTNRVEISYHVRGER

>member
-63 QTIEDTTTTY
+63 QTIENTTTTY
-73 SFDKGGS
+73 SFDRGGS

-127 KPMTMSIVDS
+127 KPMAMSIVDS

-189 KTFSDVFGNDSS
+189 RTFSDVFGNDSS

-208 RADDGTSASRT
+208 SADDGTSVSKT
-219 ITLRVYEIKKPNIS
+219 ITLRVYEIKKPSIS

-241 SQVKSVFGSDYFYTN
+241 SQVKSVFGSEYFYTN
-256 ISDVSAYVSAT
+256 ISDVSAYVSAEA
-267 GYNGASI
+267 YNGASI

-280 LDGYTTYSDSSTI
+280 LDGYTTYSNSSTI

-305 ITFEVVDSRNQRAS
+305 ITFEVVDSRNQRKS
-319 YGQNIRVK
+319 YEKNIRVK

-346 ASVKVQHTVSG
+346 ASVKVQHTVSGG

-416 FRSYTALVTVPTQSI
+416 FRSYTALVTVPTQAV
-431 GIAINPKNNSVG
+431 GISINPKSNCVG
-443 IGKFPDDKLAGD
+443 IGKFPDKLVGND
-455 NNLEVKGD
+455 NLEVKGD

-476 AWTAEFTHLKIKDD
+476 AWKADINYLNIKDELKID
-490 LEIKDKKL
+490 DKKL
-498 DIDALD
+498 DI
-504 KASKVKPFAEYN
+504 KPFAEYN
-516 TAKRLDTDSTRD
+516 SPSRLDTDNTRD
-528 IYGIVDLGEI
+528 LFGTADLGPV
-538 TYPRSVGSGGYSDI
+538 YYSGSIGGFAYSDVI
-552 ITVRYSP
+552 RVNFPY
-559 SVSSVEY
+559 Y
-566 VGATIVKCGGLGMI
+566 V
-580 LHITDY
+580 
-586 GSDYFKVR
+586 
-594 IHNCFNRTTTPNL
+594 N
-607 SISYHIRGSI
+607 SISYLNMCIVGTSDTGIFPFIISYDSSGFRLRVLNIVNSNTTNRLEISYHARGEN

>member
-33 RIRYRLYLESRGGGS
+33 RIKYRLYLESRGGGS
-48 GYSQTKRPTSLICNN
+48 GYSQTKRATSLICNN
-63 QTIEDTTTTY
+63 QTIENTTTTY
-73 SFDKGGS
+73 SFDRGGS

-89 ITHNSDGTMSFP
+89 IKHNSDGTMSFP

-189 KTFSDVFGNDSS
+189 STFSDVFGNDSS

-208 RADDGTSASRT
+208 RADDGTSASKT
-219 ITLRVYEIKKPNIS
+219 ITLRVYEIKNPNIS

-357 STDKNTCNVTVDV
+357 STDNNTCNVTVDA

-393 SVSLGSGYKEF
+393 SVSLGTGYKEF

-443 IGKFPDDKLAGD
+443 IGKFPDDNLAGD
-455 NNLEVKGD
+455 NNLEVKGN

-476 AWTAEFTHLKIKDD
+476 AWKAEITHLDIKDD
-490 LEIKDKKL
+490 LKIKGKEIN
-498 DIDALD
+498 
-504 KASKVKPFAEYN
+504 SEPPKPFALYN
-516 TAKRLDTDSTRD
+516 TSERLDTDSTRD
-528 IYGIVDLGEI
+528 LFGIADIGTVS
-538 TYPRSVGSGGYSDI
+538 YSGTIGRCYYSDV
-552 ITVRYSP
+552 ITVKFPYY
-559 SVSSVEY
+559 VS
-566 VGATIVKCGGLGMI
+566 
-580 LHITDY
+580 
-586 GSDYFKVR
+586 
-594 IHNCFNRTTTPNL
+594 
-607 SISYHIRGSI
+607 SISYLGICTVECSDMGVFPIIIGYDGSGFRIRVLNIVNSNNTDRLKVSFHVRGEN

>member
-1 MATYTGTAPSSL
+1 MATYTGTAPQSL

-63 QTIEDTTTTY
+63 QTIENITTTY

-101 IKASVGTHRGTCSLS
+101 IQASAGTHRGTCSLS
-116 ATMTLPTIARA
+116 ATMTLPTIARK
-127 KPMTMSIVDS
+127 KPMTMSIVNS

-189 KTFSDVFGNDSS
+189 RTFSDVFGSESS

-208 RADDGTSASRT
+208 SADDGTTASRT
-219 ITLRVYEIKKPNIS
+219 ITLRIFEIKNPSIS
-233 YVSVREGN
+233 YVLVSENN
-241 SQVKSVFGSDYFYTN
+241 SQVKNVFGSDYFYTN
-256 ISDVSAYVSAT
+256 ISDISAYVSAEA
-267 GYNGASI
+267 YNGASI

-280 LDGYTTYSDSSTI
+280 LDGYTTYSNSSTI
-293 DIGSVTRAGERN
+293 DIGSVTKSGERY
-305 ITFEVVDSRNQRAS
+305 ITFEVVDSRNQRKS
-319 YGQNIRVK
+319 FGENIRVK

-346 ASVKVQHTVSG
+346 ASVKVQHTISG
-357 STDKNTCNVTVDV
+357 GSSDNNTCNVTVDV
-370 RELPYGSFSTKYS
+370 RELPSGSFSTKYS

-393 SVSLGSGYKEF
+393 SVNLGSGYKEF

-416 FRSYTALVTVPTQSI
+416 FRSYTALVTVPTQAV
-431 GIAINPKNNSVG
+431 GISINPKSNCVG
-443 IGKFPDDKLAGD
+443 IGKFPDKLVGND
-455 NNLEVKGD
+455 NLEVKGD
-463 IFAQGIEADLTLK
+463 IFAGGIEADYTLK
-476 AWTAEFTHLKIKDD
+476 AWKADIDHLNIKDDLKIKDKVVN
-490 LEIKDKKL
+490 LE
-498 DIDALD
+498 
-504 KASKVKPFAEYN
+504 PFAEFN
-516 TAKRLDTDSTRD
+516 SSERLDTDNTRD
-528 IYGIVDLGEI
+528 LFGTADLGPVYYTGTI
-538 TYPRSVGSGGYSDI
+538 GGFSYSDVMKVNFPYYVNSVNYLNTCVVGTSDTGIFPI
-552 ITVRYSP
+552 IISYD
-559 SVSSVEY
+559 SSGFRLRVLN
-566 VGATIVKCGGLGMI
+566 IVNSN
-580 LHITDY
+580 TT
-586 GSDYFKVR
+586 
-594 IHNCFNRTTTPNL
+594 NRL
-607 SISYHIRGSI
+607 EISYHVRGAR

>member
-1 MATYTGTAPSSL
+1 MATYTGIAPSSL

-157 TSGRSV
+157 ISGRSG
-163 SLEWEADNYSG
+163 SIRWETDNYSG
-174 YVGSITGSKNFTFDA
+174 YVGSIMGSKNFTFDA
-189 KTFSDVFGNDSS
+189 RTFSDVFGSESS

-208 RADDGTSASRT
+208 SADDGTSVSKT
-219 ITLRVYEIKKPNIS
+219 ITLRVYEIKKPSIS
-233 YVSVREGN
+233 YVSVRENN
-241 SQVKSVFGSDYFYTN
+241 SQVRSVFGGDYFYTN
-256 ISDVSAYVSAT
+256 ISDVSAYVSAEA
-267 GYNGASI
+267 YNGASI

-280 LDGYTTYSDSSTI
+280 LDGYTTYSNSSTI

-305 ITFEVVDSRNQRAS
+305 ITFEVVDSRNQRKS

-357 STDKNTCNVTVDV
+357 STDNNTCNVTVDV

-393 SVSLGSGYKEF
+393 SVSLGTGYKEF

-443 IGKFPDDKLAGD
+443 IGKFPDDKLVGND
-455 NNLEVKGD
+455 NLEVKGD

-476 AWTAEFTHLKIKDD
+476 AWKADINYLNIKDELKIDD
-490 LEIKDKKL
+490 KPL
-498 DIDALD
+498 DI
-504 KASKVKPFAEYN
+504 KPFAEYN
-516 TAKRLDTDSTRD
+516 SSSRLDTESTRD
-528 IYGIVDLGEI
+528 LFGTADLGPVSYE
-538 TYPRSVGSGGYSDI
+538 GSIGGFSYSDVI
-552 ITVRYSP
+552 RVNFPY
-559 SVSSVEY
+559 Y
-566 VGATIVKCGGLGMI
+566 V
-580 LHITDY
+580 
-586 GSDYFKVR
+586 
-594 IHNCFNRTTTPNL
+594 N
-607 SISYHIRGSI
+607 SISYLNMCMVGTSDTGIFPFIISYDSSGFRLRVLNIVNSNTTNRVEISYHVRGER

>member
-63 QTIEDTTTTY
+63 QTIENTTTTY
-73 SFDKGGS
+73 SFDRGGS

-101 IKASVGTHRGTCSLS
+101 IQASVGTHRGNCSLS

-189 KTFSDVFGNDSS
+189 KTFSDVFGSESS

-208 RADDGTSASRT
+208 SADDGTTASKT
-219 ITLRVYEIKKPNIS
+219 INLRVFEIKKPSIS

-241 SQVKSVFGSDYFYTN
+241 SQVKSVFGSEYFYTN
-256 ISDVSAYVSAT
+256 ISDVSAYVSAEA
-267 GYNGASI
+267 YNGASI

-280 LDGYTTYSDSSTI
+280 LDGYTTYSNSSTI

-305 ITFEVVDSRNQRAS
+305 ITFEVVDSRNQRKS

-346 ASVKVQHTVSG
+346 ASVKAQHTVSG

-393 SVSLGSGYKEF
+393 SVSLGTGYKEF

-443 IGKFPDDKLAGD
+443 IGKFPDDKLVGND
-455 NNLEVKGD
+455 NLEVKGD
-463 IFAQGIEADLTLK
+463 IFAQGIEANLTLK
-476 AWTAEFTHLKIKDD
+476 AWKADIDYLNIKDELKIKD
-490 LEIKDKKL
+490 
-498 DIDALD
+498 
-504 KASKVKPFAEYN
+504 KVVNLKPFAEYN
-516 TAKRLDTDSTRD
+516 SSSRLDTDSTRD
-528 IYGIVDLGEI
+528 IYGIADLGEI
-538 TYPRSVGSGGYSDI
+538 TYPNPLGNGGYSNLYTVNFSPPISDI
-552 ITVRYSP
+552 SYIC
-559 SVSSVEY
+559 
-566 VGATIVKCGGLGMI
+566 ATIIRCSGVAMV
-580 LHITDY
+580 LHVVDY
-586 GSDYFKVR
+586 GSSYFKVR
-594 IHNCFNRTTTPNL
+594 VQNYYNRSVT
-607 SISYHIRGSI
+607 SAFKIAYHIRGSI

>member
-63 QTIEDTTTTY
+63 QTIENTTTTY
-73 SFDKGGS
+73 SFDRGGS

-101 IKASVGTHRGTCSLS
+101 IQASVGTHRGNCSLS

-189 KTFSDVFGNDSS
+189 RTFSDVFGSESS

-208 RADDGTSASRT
+208 SADDGTSVSKT
-219 ITLRVYEIKKPNIS
+219 INLRVFEIKKPSIS

-241 SQVKSVFGSDYFYTN
+241 SQVKSVFGSGYFYTN
-256 ISDVSAYVSAT
+256 ISDVSAYVSAEA
-267 GYNGASI
+267 YNGASI

-280 LDGYTTYSDSSTI
+280 LDGYTTYSNSSTI

-305 ITFEVVDSRNQRAS
+305 ITFEVVDSRNQRKS

-357 STDKNTCNVTVDV
+357 GSSDNNTCNVTVDV

-443 IGKFPDDKLAGD
+443 IGKFPDDKLVGND
-455 NNLEVKGD
+455 NLEVKGD

-476 AWTAEFTHLKIKDD
+476 AWKADISYLNIKKELKIDD
-490 LEIKDKKL
+490 KEINLEPP
-498 DIDALD
+498 
-504 KASKVKPFAEYN
+504 KPFASYN
-516 TAKRLDTDSTRD
+516 TAKRLDTESTRD
-528 IYGIVDLGEI
+528 IYGIADLGEI
-538 TYPRSVGSGGYSDI
+538 TYPNSLGNGGYSNLY
-552 ITVRYSP
+552 TVNFSP
-559 SVSSVEY
+559 SISDITY
-566 VGATIVKCGGLGMI
+566 IGATIIKCSGIGMV
-580 LHITDY
+580 LHVTDY

-594 IHNCFNRTTTPNL
+594 VQNYYNRSATSTFK
-607 SISYHIRGSI
+607 IAYHIRGSI

>member
-1 MATYTGTAPSSL
+1 MATYTGTAPQSL
-13 YAYFKLDMNV
+13 YAYFKLDMNI

-33 RIRYRLYLESRGGGS
+33 RIKYRLYLESRGGGS
-48 GYSQTKRPTSLICNN
+48 GYSQTKRATSLICNN
-63 QTIEDTTTTY
+63 QTIENTTTTY
-73 SFDKGGS
+73 SFDRGGS

-116 ATMTLPTIARA
+116 ATMTLPTIARK
-127 KPMTMSIVDS
+127 KPMSMSIVNS

-208 RADDGTSASRT
+208 SADDGTSVSKT
-219 ITLRVYEIKKPNIS
+219 INLRVFEIKKPNIS

-241 SQVKSVFGSDYFYTN
+241 SQVKSVFGSGYFYTN
-256 ISDVSAYVSAT
+256 ISDVSAYVSAEA
-267 GYNGASI
+267 YGASI

-280 LDGYTTYSDSSTI
+280 LDGYTTYSNSSTI

-305 ITFEVVDSRNQRAS
+305 ITFEVVDSRNQRKS

-336 SVTRQGEGLN
+336 SVTRHGEGLN

-443 IGKFPDDKLAGD
+443 IGKFPDDKLVGND
-455 NNLEVKGD
+455 NLEVKGD

-476 AWTAEFTHLKIKDD
+476 AWKADIDYLNIKKELKIDGKEIN
-490 LEIKDKKL
+490 LEPP
-498 DIDALD
+498 
-504 KASKVKPFAEYN
+504 KPFASYN
-516 TAKRLDTDSTRD
+516 TSERLDTNSTRD
-528 IYGIVDLGEI
+528 LFGIADLGEI
-538 TYPRSVGSGGYSDI
+538 TYPNSLGNGGYSDI
-552 ITVRYSP
+552 ITIRYSP
-559 SVSSVEY
+559 SIINVEY
-566 VGATIVKCGGLGMI
+566 IGATIIRCSGLGMI
-580 LHITDY
+580 LHVTDY
-586 GSDYFKVR
+586 GSNYFKVR
-594 IHNCFNRTTTPNL
+594 IHNYYNRSVT
-607 SISYHIRGSI
+607 SAFKIAYHIRGSI

>member
-1 MATYTGTAPSSL
+1 MATYTGTAPQSL

-48 GYSQTKRPTSLICNN
+48 GYSQTKRATSLICNN
-63 QTIEDTTTTY
+63 QTIENTTTTY
-73 SFDKGGS
+73 SFDRGGS

-149 SVTINVTN
+149 TVTINVTN

-208 RADDGTSASRT
+208 SADDGTSVSKT
-219 ITLRVYEIKKPNIS
+219 INLRVFEIKKPNIS

-241 SQVKSVFGSDYFYTN
+241 SQVKSVFGSGYFYTN
-256 ISDVSAYVSAT
+256 ISDVSAYVSAEA
-267 GYNGASI
+267 YNDASI

-280 LDGYTTYSDSSTI
+280 LDGYTTYSNSSTI

-305 ITFEVVDSRNQRAS
+305 ITFEVVDSRNQRKS

-443 IGKFPDDKLAGD
+443 IGKFPDDKLVGND
-455 NNLEVKGD
+455 NLEVKGD

-476 AWTAEFTHLKIKDD
+476 AWKADIDYLNIKKELKIDGKEIN
-490 LEIKDKKL
+490 LEPP
-498 DIDALD
+498 
-504 KASKVKPFAEYN
+504 KPFASYN

-552 ITVRYSP
+552 ITVRYSD
-559 SVSSVEY
+559 SISNVEY

-580 LHITDY
+580 LHVTDY